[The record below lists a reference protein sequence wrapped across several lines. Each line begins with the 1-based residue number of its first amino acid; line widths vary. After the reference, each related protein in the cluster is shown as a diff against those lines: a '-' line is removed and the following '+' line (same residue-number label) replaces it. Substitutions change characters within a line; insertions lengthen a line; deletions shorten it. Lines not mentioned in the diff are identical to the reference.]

1 MGSII
6 NSLFG
11 SDAPPAPAPAPGP
24 KAESIVKTTVD
35 TSVAR
40 AKAKKRKARLA
51 GSRGLLSGGFRGFG
65 DSDKLGG

>member
-1 MGSII
+1 MGGIVKSV
-6 NSLFG
+6 FG
-11 SDAPPAPAPAPGP
+11 SDAPPAP

-51 GSRGLLSGGFRGFG
+51 GSRGLLSGGFSGFG
-65 DSDKLGG
+65 DEDKLGG

>member
-1 MGSII
+1 MGGII
-6 NSLFG
+6 NSFFG
-11 SDAPPAPAPAPGP
+11 SDAPPAPAP

-51 GSRGLLSGGFRGFG
+51 GSRGLLSGGFSGFG
-65 DSDKLGG
+65 DEDKLGG

>member
-11 SDAPPAPAPAPGP
+11 SDAPPAPAPAPQ
-24 KAESIVKTTVD
+24 AESIVKTTVD

-51 GSRGLLSGGFRGFG
+51 GSRGLLSGGFSGFG
-65 DSDKLGG
+65 DEDKLGG